1 MTPRSWGTAQT
12 PSSPANS
19 ATGQSYPASAATG
32 AGDEDIQRE
41 AAVLT
46 GQFFRR
52 VLDNPPFARSGRE
65 RVNLANNFYVVI
77 RDYAGLHDYREAC
90 SHY

>member
-1 MTPRSWGTAQT
+1 MTPGTAQT

-52 VLDNPPFARSGRE
+52 VLDNPPFGRSGRE